1 MGYKVGKIY
10 CEDLYTFYRYWL
22 EIICL
27 KVNTGAGN
35 DVNFPSGRQHHIL
48 TSKQMD
54 LLAYMMRNRKLLEI
68 EKKIKDDDV
77 LDQLTS
83 NERGRNKIRQEMR
96 ITAQR
101 LYELYKNMEENPCR
115 ILIRVNFENGKLD
128 YYRINPKY
136 LPDIA
141 PDNKLNA
148 LMDFTIRFLKY
159 EKPS

>member
-1 MGYKVGKIY
+1 MKIGKIH
-10 CEDLYTFYRYWL
+10 CDGLYKFYRYWL

-27 KVNTGAGN
+27 KVNTGN
-35 DVNFPSGRQHHIL
+35 DDVSFPSGRQHHII

-54 LLAYMMRNRKLLEI
+54 LLAYMMRNRRLLEI

-83 NERGRNKIRQEMR
+83 NESGRNKIRLEMG
-96 ITAQR
+96 ITSQR
-101 LYELYKNMEENPCR
+101 MYELFKNMEENPSK
-115 ILIRVNFENGKLD
+115 IIIRVNFENGKLD

-136 LPDIA
+136 VPDIA
-141 PDNKLNA
+141 PENKIGA
-148 LMDFTIRFLKY
+148 WTDFTIRFLGN

>member
-1 MGYKVGKIY
+1 MKIGKIY
-10 CEDLYTFYRYWL
+10 CDNLYTFYRYWL
-22 EIICL
+22 EVVCL
-27 KVNTGAGN
+27 KVNTGGDY

-54 LLAYMMRNRKLLEI
+54 LLAYMMRNRRQLEI
-68 EKKIKDDDV
+68 EKKITDDDV

-83 NERGRNKIRQEMR
+83 NERGRNKIRLEMG

-101 LYELYKNMEENPCR
+101 LYELFKNMEENPCG
-115 ILIRVNFENGKLD
+115 ILVRVNFENGKLD

-136 LPDIA
+136 VPDIA
-141 PDNKLNA
+141 RDNKLNA
-148 LMDFTIRFLKY
+148 LTDFTIRFIKN